1 MTDPIRSLSYR
12 QLLGVAD
19 VRVLL
24 LATLLARLAGRM
36 FALAIVLYALTRTGS
51 AVLAG
56 WLAFAAVA
64 PGLVISPIAG
74 ALIDR
79 LGSVW
84 AITVDMAS
92 SATFVT
98 ALIVVD
104 RLGWANAPTLLTLVC
119 LFSLT
124 RPLTM
129 AGIRALLPRLV
140 PVAALDRVN
149 ALDTSLHGVADIAGP
164 ALAGA
169 IVGFGGSDLA
179 LGTIAALY
187 AAAALSVGT
196 LRQPR
201 GQLPRLGPL
210 LFEAWGGVLRVVR
223 RPTLRGL
230 AVAYSLYEVSWGI
243 LIVVVPVFAA
253 RQFAGGTGSAV
264 AGLLWAGLG
273 LVGGIA
279 ALIAGHHSTAG
290 RERKVMALGM
300 LATAVAAWPIGA
312 EFGLIGLAV
321 GLMLFGAAAGPI
333 DVSVLTLRQ
342 RRTDPAELGRVLSVS
357 MSLNMAGGPIGSALA
372 GLLITWSLPATF
384 VVAALSSVLAAGAVA
399 LIPAG
404 DDQNCAAST

>member
-1 MTDPIRSLSYR
+1 VSEHRALSYR
-12 QLLGVAD
+12 GLLATPD
-19 VRVLL
+19 VRALL

-36 FALAIVLYALTRTGS
+36 FALAIVLYALTQTGS

-64 PGLVISPIAG
+64 PGLAASPIAG

-79 LGSVW
+79 VGSIW

-98 ALIVVD
+98 ALIIVD

-187 AAAALSVGT
+187 AAAALCIGT
-196 LRQPR
+196 LRRPR

-210 LFEAWGGVLRVVR
+210 LFEAWGGVSRVMR

-230 AVAYSLYEVSWGI
+230 AVSYSLYQVSWGI

-300 LATAVAAWPIGA
+300 LVTAVASWPLGA
-312 EFGLIGLAV
+312 EFGLIGLAFA
-321 GLMLFGAAAGPI
+321 LMLFGAAAGPI
-333 DVSVLTLRQ
+333 DVAVLTLRQ

-357 MSLNMAGGPIGSALA
+357 MSLNMAGGPIGAALA
-372 GLLITWSLPATF
+372 GVLVTWSLSATF
-384 VVAALSSVLAAGAVA
+384 VVAALSSALAAGAVA
-399 LIPAG
+399 LIPSS
-404 DDQNCAAST
+404 DDQDRAWSQ